1 MADVILENV
10 SKEFDNGTVAVRD
23 VSFHLKDGD
32 FLVIVGPSGCG
43 KTTTLR
49 MIAGLESATSGV
61 IRIGD
66 RIVNDVHPK
75 DRDIAMVFQNYALY
89 PHMTVRENLEFAL
102 KMRKIE
108 KGQRD
113 ERVASV
119 ARMLE
124 LDELLDRKPKQLS
137 GGQRQ
142 RVALGR
148 AIVRNPAVFL
158 FDEPLSNLDAKL
170 RTQTRAELGRL
181 HHELRG
187 TSIYVTHDQV
197 EAMTM
202 ADQIVVMNRG
212 EVQQIA
218 PPMELY
224 NNPVNRF
231 VAGFMGATGMNF
243 FEGRIVADGGVS
255 RFVESGREGGLSIPL
270 RDLPTDGEAADAG
283 TIGIRPEHFELTT
296 SDDPYGFPAVA
307 KVIETLGA
315 QTLIHFPGGGGL
327 AIASVQPGREPEY
340 GEQIWLRAIPGR
352 IHFFSTTGER
362 ISFDRPSV
370 TL

>member
-10 SKEFDNGTVAVRD
+10 SKEFDNGTVAVKD

-49 MIAGLESATSGV
+49 MIAGLESATSGS

-66 RIVNDVHPK
+66 RVVNDVHPK

-102 KMRKIE
+102 KMRKAE
-108 KGQRD
+108 KGVRD

-224 NNPVNRF
+224 NSPVNRF

-243 FEGRIVADGGVS
+243 FEGRIVTEGDIT
-255 RFVESGREGGLSIPL
+255 RFVESGVDGGLSIPL
-270 RDLPTDGEAADAG
+270 SGGSVLEGAE
-283 TIGIRPEHFELTT
+283 TIGIRPEHFELSTA
-296 SDDPYGFPAVA
+296 DDPYGFPVVA

-327 AIASVQPGREPEY
+327 AIASVQPGSEPTY
-340 GEQIWLRAIPGR
+340 GEQVWLRAVPGKV
-352 IHFFSTTGER
+352 HFFSATGER